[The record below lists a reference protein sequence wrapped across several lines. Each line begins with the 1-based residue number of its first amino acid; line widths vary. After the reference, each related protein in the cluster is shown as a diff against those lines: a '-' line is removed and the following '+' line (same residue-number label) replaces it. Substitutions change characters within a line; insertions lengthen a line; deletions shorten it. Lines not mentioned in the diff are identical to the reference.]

1 MAGKLTA
8 GKGLREQRAKRSIYQ
23 DFPLAVSLIYSHQ
36 VGTMDKDKEKQEIS
50 VIGRLFS
57 LEALLI
63 VMGLFSLASGIFTG
77 DTVRLLLGAVILGS
91 LALLIFTRKK
101 GRK

>member
-1 MAGKLTA
+1 
-8 GKGLREQRAKRSIYQ
+8 
-23 DFPLAVSLIYSHQ
+23 
-36 VGTMDKDKEKQEIS
+36 MDKDKEKQEIS

-63 VMGLFSLASGIFTG
+63 VMGLFSLVSGIFTG
-77 DTVRLLLGAVILGS
+77 HAVRLLLGAVILGS
-91 LALLIFTRKK
+91 LAILIFTRKK